1 MSPIKP
7 QITETERAVTEAR
20 HLITEVGRTSLSAQ
34 IGRTSLSEQAKVAA
48 RVVSRRLSRLAKAAD
63 ASGDMP

>member
-7 QITETERAVTEAR
+7 QITETERAVTETERAVTEAR

-34 IGRTSLSEQAKVAA
+34 IGRTDWAHFIERASEGGSVRCK
-48 RVVSRRLSRLAKAAD
+48 
-63 ASGDMP
+63 P